1 MSIHATAN
9 STARHFEVHPEV
21 RRIGEAIVENGG
33 MPYLVGGWVRDRLL
47 GLAGPQ
53 DYDLEVF
60 QLSMRRLE
68 EILLPFGPVHS
79 VGRHFGVLK
88 LATKNAAYDVSVP
101 RRESNIGKGHK
112 GFRVTPDPTMTFDE
126 AAARRDFTINAMGYD
141 FQREVLLDPHGGER
155 DLAAGLLRHVGP
167 AFSED
172 PLRVLRAM
180 RFAGR
185 FGFRIAPETQALC
198 RRLNLA
204 ELPRERI
211 WEEIKKLL
219 LQSPRPSQG
228 FGYASKLGVL
238 KYFPE
243 LQALHDAAA
252 PEGAPSP
259 WEMTLAF
266 LDQAAIAVRLDPA
279 RGGVLMTAALCF
291 GLTRLD
297 GVAPDNTAPDVT
309 APDATAPDA
318 TAPDA
323 AAPDATAPVGAE
335 PEGAAEAVGP
345 SRAGL
350 PAAGESSL
358 VAQFLGRLT
367 NETRFIEGVMG
378 LTAELVKVQAL
389 FKTRDRAG
397 DGEVRRLA
405 LRIEIPFLLKA
416 ASALHRARQGEAAF
430 PAGSWLES
438 RARALGVWEGPPE
451 PLLQG
456 RHLLKHGLKAG
467 RAMGNLL
474 DAVFQL
480 QLDGTI
486 ATREAALA
494 WVAGHADEAQWE
506 KDAPPGGVP
515 TGGAPPGGGGKP
527 SGGGDLAGKGDKP

>member
-1 MSIHATAN
+1 MAPQKKIHMNIHATAN
-9 STARHFEVHPEV
+9 SKARHFEVHPEV

-33 MPYLVGGWVRDRLL
+33 TPYLVGGWVRDRLL
-47 GLAGPQ
+47 GLADPQ

-88 LATKNAAYDVSVP
+88 LATINAAYDVSVP

-141 FQREVLLDPHGGER
+141 FQRGVLLDPHGGER

-228 FGYASKLGVL
+228 FAYAPKLGVL

-259 WEMTLAF
+259 WDMTLAF
-266 LDQAAIAVRLDPA
+266 LDQAAIAVRLDPP
-279 RGGVLMTAALCF
+279 RRGVLMTAALCF
-291 GLTRLD
+291 GLTNLD
-297 GVAPDNTAPDVT
+297 GVAPD
-309 APDATAPDA
+309 ATAPNA
-318 TAPDA
+318 TAA
-323 AAPDATAPVGAE
+323 EGAE
-335 PEGAAEAVGP
+335 PEGAAEAEGP
-345 SRAGL
+345 LAAGL
-350 PAAGESSL
+350 PVAGESSL

-367 NETRFIEGVMG
+367 KETRFIEGVMG
-378 LTAELVKVQAL
+378 LTAELVKVQVL
-389 FKTRDRAG
+389 FKIRDRAG

-416 ASALHRARQGEAAF
+416 ASALHRARQGEAEF
-430 PAGSWLES
+430 PAGTWLEA

-494 WVAGHADEAQWE
+494 WVTDHADEAQWV
-506 KDAPPGGVP
+506 KDAPPSGVP
-515 TGGAPPGGGGKP
+515 PSGGGKP
-527 SGGGDLAGKGDKP
+527 SGAGNLAGKGDKP

>member
-297 GVAPDNTAPDVT
+297 EV
-309 APDATAPDA
+309 APDA

-345 SRAGL
+345 LGAGL

-358 VAQFLGRLT
+358 VAQFLERLT

-506 KDAPPGGVP
+506 KDAPAGGAP
-515 TGGAPPGGGGKP
+515 TGGAPTGGGGKP

>member
-1 MSIHATAN
+1 MNIHATAN
-9 STARHFEVHPEV
+9 TTARHFEVHPEV

-297 GVAPDNTAPDVT
+297 G
-309 APDATAPDA
+309 
-318 TAPDA
+318 
-323 AAPDATAPVGAE
+323 
-335 PEGAAEAVGP
+335 AAE
-345 SRAGL
+345 
-350 PAAGESSL
+350 AAGESSL
-358 VAQFLGRLT
+358 VAQFLERLT

-515 TGGAPPGGGGKP
+515 AGGAPTGGVPAGGALTGGGGKP

>member
-1 MSIHATAN
+1 MTRKKINMNLHATAN
-9 STARHFEVHPEV
+9 STERHFEIHPEV

-33 MPYLVGGWVRDRLL
+33 TPYLVGGWVRDRLL
-47 GLAGPQ
+47 GLADQQ

-60 QLSMRRLE
+60 KLSMRRLK

-88 LATKNAAYDVSVP
+88 LSTDSAEYDVSVP

-141 FQREVLLDPHGGER
+141 FRKEVLLDPHGGER
-155 DLAAGLLRHVGP
+155 DLETGVVRHVGP

-185 FGFRIAPETQALC
+185 FGFRIAPDTQALC
-198 RRLNLA
+198 RRLNLE

-228 FGYASKLGVL
+228 FGYAQKLGVL
-238 KYFPE
+238 KFFPE
-243 LQALHDAAA
+243 LQALHDASAS
-252 PEGAPSP
+252 EGAQSP
-259 WEMTLAF
+259 WELTLAF
-266 LDQAAIAVRLDPA
+266 LDQAAIAVRRDPP
-279 RGGVLMTAALCF
+279 RGVVLMTAALCY
-291 GLTRLD
+291 GLTQL
-297 GVAPDNTAPDVT
+297 
-309 APDATAPDA
+309 
-318 TAPDA
+318 DA
-323 AAPDATAPVGAE
+323 AAPDGADPDGAAPD
-335 PEGAAEAVGP
+335 GAAEA
-345 SRAGL
+345 AGL
-350 PAAGESSL
+350 FATGLFTAGEPAL
-358 VAQFLGRLT
+358 VARFLGRLT

-378 LTAELVKVQAL
+378 LTAELVKVQVL
-389 FKTRDRAG
+389 FKTRDRVE

-416 ASALHRARQGEAAF
+416 ASALHRARQGAAAF
-430 PAGSWLES
+430 PAGNWLEA

-451 PLLQG
+451 PLLKG
-456 RHLLKHGLKAG
+456 RHLLKHGLKTG
-467 RAMGNLL
+467 RGMGNML

-494 WVAGHADEAQWE
+494 WVVAHAKETQWVE
-506 KDAPPGGVP
+506 DIPPGGAP
-515 TGGAPPGGGGKP
+515 TGGAPTSGGRKR
-527 SGGGDLAGKGDKP
+527 SGGGNLAGRGDKQ